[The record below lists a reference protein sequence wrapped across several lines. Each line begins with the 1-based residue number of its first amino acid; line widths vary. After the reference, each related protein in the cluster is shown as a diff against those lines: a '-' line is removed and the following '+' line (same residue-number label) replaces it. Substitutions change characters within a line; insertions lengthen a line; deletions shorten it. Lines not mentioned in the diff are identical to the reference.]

1 MTKLEKYLTMSV
13 AAVGALTGGMATYTD
28 YTGAEFKKPIDLRQ
42 ATVASFLAQIDS
54 ASKRR
59 DHREALRVRLEYE
72 RFEESWRNS
81 QRLSSL
87 IAPIENLISL
97 RVAPGQASQIRNILH
112 NASTD
117 LSSGFLTPGTLGSVY
132 LATGDYQNASK
143 YYKLAALSEPN
154 DPNIHALRALALQG
168 EAKGTEPETAREELN
183 QEAKQLVQKAE
194 SGGVDADR
202 IKALAAQLA
211 KET

>member
-72 RFEESWRNS
+72 RFEESWRNKYS
-81 QRLSSL
+81 AQCQYRPVFGVPDPGHSGQRL
-87 IAPIENLISL
+87 
-97 RVAPGQASQIRNILH
+97 PGHGR
-112 NASTD
+112 
-117 LSSGFLTPGTLGSVY
+117 
-132 LATGDYQNASK
+132 
-143 YYKLAALSEPN
+143 LSERQQVLQARRVERTERPEH
-154 DPNIHALRALALQG
+154 PCLARVG
-168 EAKGTEPETAREELN
+168 
-183 QEAKQLVQKAE
+183 
-194 SGGVDADR
+194 
-202 IKALAAQLA
+202 AAG
-211 KET
+211 